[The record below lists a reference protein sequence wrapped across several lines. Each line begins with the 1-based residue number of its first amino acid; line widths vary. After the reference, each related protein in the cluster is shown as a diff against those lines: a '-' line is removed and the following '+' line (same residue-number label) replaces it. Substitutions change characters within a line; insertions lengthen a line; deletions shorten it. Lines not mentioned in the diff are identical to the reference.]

1 VSRSKS
7 NVAESIKRIM
17 PAIEAPPASL
27 RELAELS
34 HAWPFEEARK
44 IVARLKRKPKD
55 EVIFE
60 TGYGPSGLPHIGTFG
75 EVARTSMV
83 RHAFRVLT
91 DDKIKTRL
99 IAFSDDMDGLRKVPD
114 NIPNKEMVAQHLG
127 KPLTRVPDPFATH
140 DSFAEHNNARL
151 RAFLDHFGF
160 DYEFMSSTACYT
172 SGRFDEALLK
182 VLRHFERVMEVML
195 PSLREER
202 AQTYSPFLPIDP
214 ESGIVLQVR
223 VVEHDAKAG
232 TITYEHPDHGGRV
245 TTLVTGGRCKL
256 QWKPDWAMRWVA
268 LGVDYEMAGKDL
280 IDSVKLSGEICQVLG
295 GAPPE
300 GFNYELFLDENG
312 QKISK
317 SKGNGLTIEEWLRYA
332 SPESLSL
339 FMYREPKAA
348 KRLYFDVIP
357 RHVDEYLQ
365 FLDAY
370 PRQGLKEKLGNPVWH
385 IHNGAPPPPDNPVPF
400 AMLLSLVTASNAANT
415 ETLWGF
421 ITRYRPGVTPSTH
434 PRLAALVEYAINY
447 YRDFVAP
454 AKKFRAPTA
463 AERAALLDL
472 RDALAQLPAQ
482 ATPEAIQEVVYEVG
496 RREPFLD
503 KSGKIKTK
511 DGKPGVSL
519 DWFNMLYR
527 VLLGQEKGPRFG
539 SFVAAYGVAN
549 TIAMIDGALAR
560 SA

>member
-1 VSRSKS
+1 MSTADTDRTAA
-7 NVAESIKRIM
+7 AE
-17 PAIEAPPASL
+17 L
-27 RELAELS
+27 RQLAEQS
-34 HAWPFEEARK
+34 TAWPFEEARK
-44 IVARLKRKPKD
+44 LVARLERQPKD
-55 EVIFE
+55 VVIFE

-75 EVARTSMV
+75 EVARTTMV

-91 DDKIKTRL
+91 EDKVKTRL

-114 NIPNKEMVAQHLG
+114 NVPNKELLSRHLG
-127 KPLTRVPDPFATH
+127 KPLTKVPDPFGTH
-140 DSFAEHNNARL
+140 PTFGEHNNARL
-151 RAFLDHFGF
+151 RAFLDAFGF
-160 DYEFMSSTACYT
+160 DYEFMSATTCYT
-172 SGRFDEALLK
+172 SGRFDETLLRM
-182 VLRHFERVMEVML
+182 LEQFDEVMAIML

-214 ESGIVLQVR
+214 DTGIVLQVP
-223 VVEHDAKAG
+223 VIAHDAKAG
-232 TITYEHPDHGGRV
+232 TITYEHPDSKAPV
-245 TTLVTGGRCKL
+245 TTPVTGGRCKL

-280 IDSVKLSGEICQVLG
+280 IDSVKLSSEIAKALG
-295 GAPPE
+295 GRPPE
-300 GFNYELFLDENG
+300 GFNYELFLDEKG

-357 RHVDEYLQ
+357 RHVDEYQQ

-370 PRQGLKEKLGNPVWH
+370 QRQDVKQRLANPVWH
-385 IHNGAPPPPDNPVPF
+385 IHSGNPPQPEIPIAF
-400 AMLLSLVTASNAANT
+400 AMLLTLVSSSNAENA

-421 ITRYRPGVTPSTH
+421 IQRYRPGVTPQTH
-434 PRLAALVEYAINY
+434 PKLDALVGYAIHY
-447 YRDFVAP
+447 FRDFVLP
-454 AKKFRAPTA
+454 EKRFREPTD
-463 AERAALLDL
+463 AERAALMDL
-472 RDALAQLPAQ
+472 RDALSQLPSDSSA
-482 ATPEAIQEVVYEVG
+482 EAIQDVVYEIG

-503 KSGKIKTK
+503 QKKKAK

-519 DWFNMLYR
+519 DWFNMLYQ

-539 SFVAAYGVAN
+539 SFVAVYGVQN
-549 TIAMIDGALAR
+549 TVEMIDGALAR